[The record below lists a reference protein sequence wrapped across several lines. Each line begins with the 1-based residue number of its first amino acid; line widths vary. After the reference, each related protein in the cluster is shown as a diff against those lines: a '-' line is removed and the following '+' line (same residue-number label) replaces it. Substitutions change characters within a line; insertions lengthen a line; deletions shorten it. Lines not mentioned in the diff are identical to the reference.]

1 MHTSRSGKPR
11 IIITTGDP
19 AGIGPEV
26 TAKALASPKVKGL
39 ADFLVIGETGIR
51 SRRASTLT
59 RKECGSVSI
68 RNLDKALAILAK
80 DEADALVTAPVNK
93 ASVRAA
99 GFSDFEGHT
108 EYLAAAT
115 LTKNYEM
122 IFIGPKLKVALVT
135 RHISLKEVPKALS
148 AEKIYKII
156 EMTHGA
162 LVKYFSIINPSI
174 GVCGLNPHAGESGLF
189 GMEEKEVI
197 APAVKMA
204 ARLSKNIFGPLPS
217 DVVFYDA
224 INGKYDAVIAMY
236 HDQGLVPFKMMHF
249 KDGVNVTLGL
259 PFPRTSPDHGTA
271 LDIAGKGIAE
281 ASSMIEAIRLAARL
295 APKHHAH

>member
-19 AGIGPEV
+19 AGIGPEI

-39 ADFLVIGETGIR
+39 ADFLIIGDTGIR

-59 RKECGSVSI
+59 KKRCGLVSI

-108 EYLAAAT
+108 EYLACAT
-115 LTKNYEM
+115 LTKDYEM

-135 RHISLKEVPKALS
+135 RHISLKDIPKALS
-148 AEKIYKII
+148 TEKIYKII
-156 EMTHGA
+156 ELTRGA
-162 LVKYFSIINPSI
+162 MIKYFSVPNPRI

-189 GMEEKEVI
+189 GREEKEVI
-197 APAVKMA
+197 APAVKRA

-236 HDQGLVPFKMMHF
+236 HDQGLVPFKMLHF

-259 PFPRTSPDHGTA
+259 PFIRTSPDHGTA
-271 LDIAGKGIAE
+271 MDIAGKGIADP
-281 ASSMIEAIRLAARL
+281 SSMIEAIRLAALL

>member
-39 ADFLVIGETGIR
+39 ADFLIIGDTGIR
-51 SRRASTLT
+51 SRRAGLLT
-59 RKECGSVSI
+59 KKECGFISI
-68 RNLDKALAILAK
+68 NNLDRALAVLAK

-108 EYLAAAT
+108 EYLADAT

-122 IFIGPKLKVALVT
+122 IFIGAKLKVALVT
-135 RHISLKEVPKALS
+135 RHIPLKNVPGAIS
-148 AEKIYKII
+148 TEKIYKAI
-156 EMTHGA
+156 ELARNA
-162 LVKYFSIINPSI
+162 LVKYFSISDPRI
-174 GVCGLNPHAGESGLF
+174 GVCGLNPHAGELGLF
-189 GMEEKEVI
+189 GSEEKEVI
-197 APAVKMA
+197 EPAVKKA

-236 HDQGLVPFKMMHF
+236 HDQALVPFKMLYF
-249 KDGVNVTLGL
+249 KDGVNMTLGL
-259 PFPRTSPDHGTA
+259 PFIRTSPDHGTA
-271 LDIAGKGIAE
+271 LDIAGKGIADP
-281 ASSMIEAIRLAARL
+281 SSMIAAIRLAARL